1 MRIVSRQDFL
11 LMPAGTVFMK
21 FPVQPTDG
29 SVKLGNKE
37 MISIKEET
45 VGEDFVVQDLFP
57 FFEGIEDDVEWAD
70 TMVAMLKGEPSPPV
84 DYDCAGRDGLF
95 DKEQLFLVWD
105 KIDLE
110 RMIERLKAALVSGY
124 KET

>member
-1 MRIVSRQDFL
+1 MRIVSRKDFL

-21 FPVQPTDG
+21 FPAQPKDG
-29 SVKLGNKE
+29 SINLGNKE

-45 VGEDFVVQDLFP
+45 IGEDFVVQDLFP